1 MTHVVRWHRNNAKYV
16 PEIIKIDLHAQTKFV
31 FSYKKATDFVQEL
44 FRYSTFV
51 QLWIQAI
58 RGEYNNNVIP
68 RNRER
73 MQFNLSFIA
82 LHKTMAS

>member
-1 MTHVVRWHRNNAKYV
+1 MLK
-16 PEIIKIDLHAQTKFV
+16 TKFV
-31 FSYKKATDFVQEL
+31 FSYKKATDLVQEL
-44 FRYSTFV
+44 FWYSTFV

-58 RGEYNNNVIP
+58 RVEYNNNVIP